1 MKLHRNL
8 VFAVVDALGFIFNE
22 GEYADKVVQKVLKYD
37 KRWGARDRGFIA
49 ETTYDMV
56 RWKRLYSEIGEIKAP
71 YTRPKLFRMF
81 AVWAVLKGIKLPDW
95 KQIEPTPER
104 RIKGK
109 FDELSKIRK
118 YRESVPDWLDLL
130 GEKALGDALWTKELA
145 ALNEQASVIL
155 RTNTLKTTKDKLRD
169 NLTELGIYTD
179 SIKGHPQALKLEQRA
194 NVFTTEAFDS
204 GWFEV
209 QDASSQLVAEA
220 LDVKPGQRVVDC
232 CAGAGGKTLHLAALM
247 ENKGQLIAMDIYA
260 NKLKEL
266 QRRAKRAGAFNI
278 EPRHISSTKVI
289 KKLHEKADR
298 VLIDAPCSGLGVLRR
313 NPDAKWKLQESFLE
327 KITQTQRD
335 ILQDYSK
342 MVKDG
347 GKMVYAT
354 CSILPQENSQQVAH
368 FLKSEAGA
376 NFTLTREQK
385 VYASKSGF
393 DGFYIALLE
402 KKVTTTQENT
412 PKAKAVQLEAKTTET
427 GTEVATVA
435 VKKKTTKPKA
445 AKAEAT
451 KATPEKAAS
460 KTPKAK
466 TAETETE
473 VAAVGVKKTTTN
485 PKAAKAEA
493 TKAAPEKA
501 ASKTPKA
508 KTTTKA
514 ASKTAEDKTPKA
526 KTTTKAASK
535 TPKAKTTT
543 KAASKTP
550 KAKTTAKASPKT
562 AVKTTTKAAPK
573 TAAKTTKSKVS
584 EEVVKKP
591 VTKVK
596 KVTKE

>member
-445 AKAEAT
+445 AKAKAT

-473 VAAVGVKKTTTN
+473 VATVEVKKTTTK

-535 TPKAKTTT
+535 TPKAKTT
-543 KAASKTP
+543 
-550 KAKTTAKASPKT
+550 AKTAPKT

-591 VTKVK
+591 ATKVK

>member
-466 TAETETE
+466 T
-473 VAAVGVKKTTTN
+473 
-485 PKAAKAEA
+485 
-493 TKAAPEKA
+493 
-501 ASKTPKA
+501 
-508 KTTTKA
+508 TTKA

-535 TPKAKTTT
+535 TPKAKTTA
-543 KAASKTP
+543 KAA
-550 KAKTTAKASPKT
+550 AKT

-591 VTKVK
+591 ATKVK